1 MYVCMYVLIVCMYVC
16 IRVYI
21 YVYIYMHTYIL
32 YYRCIFNDT
41 FNGPKFHQIF
51 TYKEQIMD
59 FSKIFPFSV
68 MFARYAITDRG
79 V

>member
-1 MYVCMYVLIVCMYVC
+1 
-16 IRVYI
+16 
-21 YVYIYMHTYIL
+21 MHTYIL